1 MMTEYRVIYMTTG
14 SGEEAEVIAQLLV
27 SEELA
32 ACVNI
37 FNGMTSIYRWKGDRQ
52 HDTET
57 VMIAKTTVDNVDAL
71 TQRVKS
77 LHSYDCPCIVSLPI
91 ERGNEEFFKW
101 ISNEVK

>member
-37 FNGMTSIYRWKGDRQ
+37 FNGMTSIYRWKGDLQ

-77 LHSYDCPCIVSLPI
+77 LHSYDCPCFVSLPI
-91 ERGNEEFFKW
+91 EGGNEEFLKW

>member
-1 MMTEYRVIYMTTG
+1 MTTKFCIIYMTTG
-14 SGEEAEVIAQLLV
+14 SGEEAEAIAQILV

-37 FNGMTSIYRWKGDRQ
+37 FNGMTSIYRWKGELR
-52 HDTET
+52 HDSET
-57 VMIAKTTVDNVDAL
+57 VMIAKTTVDNLDAL
-71 TQRVKS
+71 IQRVKN

-91 ERGNEEFFKW
+91 EGGNEEFLKW